1 MATSM
6 PVGYANRY
14 SDAKLFEKHLFLPQN
29 ALQGA
34 ELNEIQEYAIA
45 RLKRFGGAL
54 FKDGDVIRN
63 AQVIIDRGS
72 GSVQAQA
79 GAVYLRG
86 DVRGVPARNFTIP
99 VTGEVSIGVYLL
111 ESVVTALE
119 DPSLRDPVAGTR
131 NYQEPGAARLKVEP
145 RWGWDGELLGTE
157 FYPVY
162 EVLDGV
168 LKAKE
173 VPPSMEAIS
182 QAIARYDRDSAGGG
196 YVVSGLNSTKLND
209 LQDGTQVYSV
219 SSGKAYVRGFPMEF
233 KASTRLEID
242 PTPDLN
248 FVDSEPQVSESET
261 SQRVDLDY
269 TPVANITSVRITKR
283 KTVTM
288 THGAYS
294 GAMDQ
299 IEDEAVLLIESVTQ
313 GGVTYTQGTDYRLT
327 GGKVDWSLSG
337 AEPATGSTYTVVYQA
352 ITVVTPTSIDS
363 TGCSVS
369 GAVLGSLILVSYN
382 QKLPRIDRICVD
394 DEGVIRYVKGVS
406 SAYNPTSPVIP
417 KTMLPIATVV
427 QTWDSKR
434 KVINDGVRVFPMDK
448 ISELSDRVDLALS
461 LIAQQRLESDINV
474 RNAGAKKGLF
484 TDPFIDDEQRD
495 QGILQ
500 NGAIFDGELTLP
512 VSVSVAHIDSRGP
525 DDISTLHFSS
535 EGYVLQQTS
544 YTTTMKVNPY
554 MAFAPLPAEVT
565 LRPAIDRWVALKTVW
580 ASRET
585 QTIVK
590 GRSGAGLLEKV
601 VSTTTT
607 NSLLSTTTRA
617 IDSEL
622 RQIDVLFSI
631 DGFGAGEQLASVK
644 FDGVSVTPSA
654 V

>member
-14 SDAKLFEKHLFLPQN
+14 ADSKRYEKHLFLPQN

-45 RLKRFGGAL
+45 RFKRFGSAL
-54 FKDGDVIRN
+54 FKDGDVVRN
-63 AQVIIDRGS
+63 AQVVINPNS
-72 GSVQAQA
+72 GSVQAES
-79 GAVYLRG
+79 GSVYLRG
-86 DVRGVPARNFTIP
+86 DVRGVPSRNFSIP

-111 ESVVTALE
+111 ESVVTSLE
-119 DPSLRDPVAGTR
+119 DPGLRDPVAGTR

-145 RWGWDGELLGTE
+145 RWGWDGEELSTE

-196 YVVSGLNSTKLND
+196 YVVSGLNATKLND

-219 SSGKAYVRGFPMEF
+219 SAGKAYVRGFPMEF

-242 PTPDLN
+242 PAPDLN

-261 SQRVDLDY
+261 SQRVSLDY

-294 GAMDQ
+294 GALDQ
-299 IEDEAVLLIESVTQ
+299 IEDEAVLLIESVKQ

-327 GGKVDWSLSG
+327 SGKVDWSLSG

-352 ITVVTPTSIDS
+352 ITVVTPTSVDS
-363 TGCSVS
+363 TGCTVS

-382 QKLPRIDRICVD
+382 QKLPRIDRICID
-394 DEGVIRYVKGVS
+394 DEGVMRYVKGVS
-406 SAYNPTSPVIP
+406 SAYNPTPPVIP

-434 KVINDGVRVFPMDK
+434 KVINDSVRVFPMDK
-448 ISELSDRVDLALS
+448 IAELSDRVDLALA

-495 QGILQ
+495 QGIWQ
-500 NGAIFDGELTLP
+500 NGAVFDGELSLP
-512 VSVSVAHIDSRGP
+512 VAVSVAHIDSRGP
-525 DDISTLHFSS
+525 EALSLLAYGS
-535 EGYVLQQTS
+535 EGIVLQQTS
-544 YTTTMKVNPY
+544 YTTAMKVNPY
-554 MAFAPLPAEVT
+554 MAFAPLPADVT
-565 LRPAIDRWVALKTVW
+565 LSPSIDRWAALKTVW

-585 QTIVK
+585 KTIVK
-590 GRSGAGLLEKV
+590 GSGGAGLLEKV

-607 NSLLSTTTRA
+607 SSLLSTTTRV